1 MHTTTCIMYM
11 HLLLVLLHFTLKHTY
26 TQYSTVHMH
35 LCTLYAC
42 KYMCLH
48 FLSCVLYSFIFP
60 IFSLPVSPPPS
71 GDSEDACPNIVWRCD
86 LLKKMD
92 LSHNRLRTLPDTFK
106 NLRRLNTFT
115 VSYNHLHS
123 LPSSMGLGCINL
135 VS

>member
-1 MHTTTCIMYM
+1 MYM
-11 HLLLVLLHFTLKHTY
+11 HLSFGFASFHTQTHIQVH

-42 KYMCLH
+42 KYICLH
-48 FLSCVLYSFIFP
+48 FLLCVLYSFIFP
-60 IFSLPVSPPPS
+60 ILSLPASPPS